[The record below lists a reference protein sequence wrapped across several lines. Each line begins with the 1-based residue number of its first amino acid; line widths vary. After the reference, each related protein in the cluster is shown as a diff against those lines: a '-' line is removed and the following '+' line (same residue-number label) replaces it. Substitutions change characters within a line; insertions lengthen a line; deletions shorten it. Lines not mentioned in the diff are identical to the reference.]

1 MKSLVDAL
9 RVGSVSLD
17 LEETLKA
24 ILDGLKSILDYDA
37 AAIYLV
43 APESGQLRSQI
54 VRGYPDEVV
63 RFEPI
68 PKGKGVIGRVLEG
81 GSAILIADV
90 TVDQN
95 YVEARRSTRSEMATP
110 IVGSSGN
117 LIGVLNLESDRPTP
131 MTR

>member
-1 MKSLVDAL
+1 MRRSTEVLNTDMLRGMKSLVDAL

-54 VRGYPDEVV
+54 VRGYPEVV

-68 PKGKGVIGRVLEG
+68 PKAKV
-81 GSAILIADV
+81 
-90 TVDQN
+90 
-95 YVEARRSTRSEMATP
+95 
-110 IVGSSGN
+110 
-117 LIGVLNLESDRPTP
+117 
-131 MTR
+131 